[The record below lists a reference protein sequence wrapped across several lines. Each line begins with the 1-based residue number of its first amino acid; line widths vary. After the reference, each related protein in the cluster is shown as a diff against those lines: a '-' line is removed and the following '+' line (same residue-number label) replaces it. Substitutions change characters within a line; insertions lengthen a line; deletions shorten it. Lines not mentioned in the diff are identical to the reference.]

1 MFSER
6 PKFPAAFKAK
16 QEIWRDRIMD
26 WNGRLLR
33 RVLSEVRHGGK
44 LMQGCVPNEHYDEG
58 Y

>member
-1 MFSER
+1 
-6 PKFPAAFKAK
+6 
-16 QEIWRDRIMD
+16 MD